1 MTILPGSLVGAFLGA
16 SACELSLG
24 LWGYDAAL
32 AFVAVYAVICS
43 DRKQRL
49 LLAIVAAAVAAIM
62 HGAFKVGR
70 QQMASASLLYR
81 KCRH

>member
-1 MTILPGSLVGAFLGA
+1 
-16 SACELSLG
+16 LSLG

-49 LLAIVAAAVAAIM
+49 LLAGVAAAVAAIM
-62 HGAFKVGR
+62 HGAFKVWR
-70 QQMASASLLYR
+70 VPCNCIAMTIAIAIVSQKPTCLL
-81 KCRH
+81 